1 MDRPAAA
8 AWTFFTNHGHV
19 LLLLATSP
27 DMRLRDVADGVGI
40 TERATQ
46 RIVRDLEECGYIGIE
61 KNGRRNHYVVHLDR
75 PLRHPVEHHRTVR
88 DLVALISGP

>member
-1 MDRPAAA
+1 MDRPAA

-19 LLLLATSP
+19 IFLLATSP

-40 TERATQ
+40 TERAAQ

-61 KNGRRNHYVVHLDR
+61 KNGRRNHYVVYLDR

-88 DLVALISGP
+88 DLVDLISDS